1 MKKILFRRLLMLIPI
16 LFGVTFLSFAMMR
29 IAGSDA
35 VLQKNGYFRCSVVR
49 GSYRGAKRRDGTG

>member
-1 MKKILFRRLLMLIPI
+1 MKKILFKRLLMLIPI

-29 IAGSDA
+29 RTAKS
-35 VLQKNGYFRCSVVR
+35 GYFRCSVVR